1 MTLLMWLMDGHVPI
15 GPSLG
20 FILAVLVISIA
31 GSLLF
36 PKRAH
41 K

>member
-1 MTLLMWLMDGHVPI
+1 LAWLMDGHVPI

-20 FILAVLVISIA
+20 FILVVLVISIA

-36 PKRAH
+36 PKTAH
-41 K
+41 S